1 MWPKGLSWEFVLFIL
16 RKNSRDETTGLTM
29 PKIPLPLRILAA
41 LIGLI
46 FVLAGGAKLAAQ
58 QMMLDQFAHFGYAS
72 WFMYLVGLGEV
83 LLGAGLFIPRV
94 MKLAALGLAPI
105 MFGAVV
111 THALHDPLSAAI
123 PAAALLMLLGYVAW
137 RLNRLA
143 LAVGDPLQ

>member
-1 MWPKGLSWEFVLFIL
+1 
-16 RKNSRDETTGLTM
+16 
-29 PKIPLPLRILAA
+29 
-41 LIGLI
+41 
-46 FVLAGGAKLAAQ
+46 
-58 QMMLDQFAHFGYAS
+58 
-72 WFMYLVGLGEV
+72 
-83 LLGAGLFIPRV
+83 
-94 MKLAALGLAPI
+94 